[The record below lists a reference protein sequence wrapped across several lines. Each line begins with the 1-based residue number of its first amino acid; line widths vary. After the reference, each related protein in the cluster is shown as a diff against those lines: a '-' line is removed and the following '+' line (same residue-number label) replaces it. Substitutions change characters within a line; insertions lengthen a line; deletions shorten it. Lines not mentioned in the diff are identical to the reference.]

1 VLQTIPVYLQYCVGG
16 LLDKDKQMINTCYEH
31 FEKIEPTSRFAET
44 PREYVLENLV
54 TYFGK
59 NEEYEKAEKI
69 ALYTLKLYP
78 NQYPTLYNLAMIY
91 QKTRG
96 NNRFKNLNEAG
107 CFFYLAVHK
116 ADDLGRKDGY
126 LAPIN
131 YMRTTGM
138 ENLKVDC
145 SKYDLNAMIKQVSK
159 QVLENEKQTH

>member
-1 VLQTIPVYLQYCVGG
+1 MDMGRLAIVKNRIYSDYFMPSR
-16 LLDKDKQMINTCYEH
+16 LD
-31 FEKIEPTSRFAET
+31 
-44 PREYVLENLV
+44 
-54 TYFGK
+54 
-59 NEEYEKAEKI
+59 EYENI
-69 ALYTLKLYP
+69 
-78 NQYPTLYNLAMIY
+78 I
-91 QKTRG
+91 
-96 NNRFKNLNEAG
+96 KNLSEAG